1 MWLAPWLLF
10 SPLVKTTKA
19 DLSPIFT
26 WEKSI
31 KKESISRIGVTE
43 NPVLGELLS
52 QLALT
57 IISEPEADDNP
68 AKADLRFLINVMIF
82 LPSTTT
88 CRGMERYCSL
98 TEYA

>member
-1 MWLAPWLLF
+1 VACALTA
-10 SPLVKTTKA
+10 
-19 DLSPIFT
+19 IFLISQSD
-26 WEKSI
+26 KSRLI
-31 KKESISRIGVTE
+31 SNSRAGKIDQKKSTSRIGVIE
-43 NPVLGELLS
+43 NPVLGELFS

-57 IISEPEADDNP
+57 ITSDPEADDNP

-88 CRGMERYCSL
+88 CRGMARYFSL